1 MGKEGELMKKQ
12 AERWEIVLKFST
24 LIDFLSLHK
33 LVQDGRYI
41 RDGDHGAASA
51 ESGDRDWDWRQ
62 LCGLWPQGRK

>member
-1 MGKEGELMKKQ
+1 MKKQ

-33 LVQDGRYI
+33 IVQDGRYI
-41 RDGDHGAASA
+41 RDGYCGAAPA

-62 LCGLWPQGRK
+62 LCGLRPQGRK